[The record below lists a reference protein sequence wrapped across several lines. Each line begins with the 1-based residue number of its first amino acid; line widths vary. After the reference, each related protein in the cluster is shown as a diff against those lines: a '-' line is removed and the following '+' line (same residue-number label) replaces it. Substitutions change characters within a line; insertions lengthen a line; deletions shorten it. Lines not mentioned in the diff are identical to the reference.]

1 MPAMPPATPPVPS
14 GLDLAPFHGLRYADA
29 DIAAVTAPPY
39 DVIDD
44 AARARLEARDEHN
57 VVRLILPRDTDG
69 AEGSRYR
76 EAARLLQHWTEV
88 GVLARDDEAA
98 LYVYEESVEGHV
110 QRGLL
115 GALALAPFDA
125 GIVLPHENTMAGVV
139 ADRLALM
146 EATEA
151 DLEPIFLVYD
161 GAGGAAASA
170 VEKASADTPM
180 AEATTEDGVTH
191 RLWAITDPGTLEA
204 VRADLLPR
212 KAVIADG
219 HHRYTTYLQRQAARH
234 AAGDGPGPW
243 DRGLVLLVDTS
254 SFGPQV
260 HAIHRVIAELALDDA
275 VERARPGFSVSAVDD
290 GEPDQLLA
298 FLAGVP
304 GHAFLLSDGTE
315 HWLLHDPDPT
325 RLDTALPPGRSDAWR
340 GLDVSVAHHLLIRGL
355 WGLDDGEQVV
365 GFEHD
370 AAAAMRAAAQAD
382 GTALL
387 LNPTPV
393 GAVSAVA
400 AADDRM
406 PRKSTLFTPKPRSGL
421 VMRTYADS

>member
-57 VVRLILPRDTDG
+57 VVRLILPRDADG

-76 EAARLLQHWTEV
+76 EAARLLQQWTDA

-110 QRGLL
+110 QRGLV

-151 DLEPIFLVYD
+151 DLEPVFLVYD

-243 DRGLVLLVDTS
+243 DRGLILLVDTS

-290 GEPDQLLA
+290 GELDQLLA
-298 FLAGVP
+298 FLAGVQ
-304 GHAFLLSDGTE
+304 GHAFLLSDGKE

-355 WGLDDGEQVV
+355 WGLDDGEEVV